1 MKTASVQ
8 IQVLVT
14 LQAARG
20 LADRIRRAYLRRR
33 PDWRPTESDAG
44 LWAAAASMLAQAH
57 QEDPRVPLDPELFV
71 AAQPAHSAIADAWG
85 ELTQR
90 SSIRRYRRRVFNIVR
105 QLRRELLVEIR
116 QAEQRVGRGE
126 ALERVLRTRRR
137 TLSPLGR
144 LIVAARAG
152 RPDLGYPHRD
162 PAREQHRCC
171 PLYRLACRGLLEP
184 HTYPGPDDADSGP
197 PEVRIEPLPYYR
209 LN

>member
-1 MKTASVQ
+1 MKTAAVQ
-8 IQVLVT
+8 LQVLVT
-14 LQAARG
+14 LQSAQG

-33 PDWRPTESDAG
+33 PDWRPSESDAG

-57 QEDPRVPLDPELFV
+57 QEDARVPLDPELFV
-71 AAQPAHSAIADAWG
+71 ASQPARAAIADAWG

-90 SSIRRYRRRVFNIVR
+90 RSIRRYRRRVFNIVR

-116 QAEQRVGRGE
+116 KAEQRVGRGE
-126 ALERVLRTRRR
+126 ALEQVLKARRKA
-137 TLSPLGR
+137 LSPLGR

-152 RPDLGYPHRD
+152 RPDLGSPHRD

-171 PLYRLACRGLLEP
+171 PLYRLACRGLIDPLA
-184 HTYPGPDDADSGP
+184 YPGPDDADARP
-197 PEVRIEPLPYYR
+197 AEARLEPLPYYR